1 MFWVAVFI
9 SCKPFLP
16 PPPSPPPPPLLFI
29 QLVSIL
35 LWCLF
40 LDNHEIPTE
49 VSTEDIDYMPMP
61 PESSLF
67 IFSTTN
73 MWVEEFCCNKSPDIR
88 HFGSEKGTRTE
99 SVPQLFLANFAQIS
113 RVPLSYWQ
121 FFTCPRSHCE
131 IQLGQSPP
139 RFKGGEYWPGP
150 KGPRE
155 TGNFGS

>member
-73 MWVEEFCCNKSPDIR
+73 MWVEWFCCNKSPDIR

-99 SVPQLFLANFAQIS
+99 SVPQLFLANFWHRSSARAAQLLAVFYLSQKSLRNSTRPIS
-113 RVPLSYWQ
+113 TSFQRWWILTWSQ
-121 FFTCPRSHCE
+121 GT
-131 IQLGQSPP
+131 
-139 RFKGGEYWPGP
+139 KGN
-150 KGPRE
+150 R
-155 TGNFGS
+155 